1 MSYRVIVF
9 DWDGTIMNSEGR
21 IVDCVQESAR
31 ANGLP
36 VLPYDETKQ
45 IIGLSLQNAI
55 KALYPDVSTQPD
67 LVAAMSETYT
77 QHFLYDSEVAMQ
89 PFAGAREMLEGL
101 REFGY
106 KTAIA
111 TGKSR
116 IGLNAVLEET
126 GFAELFDFTRT
137 PVESASKPDPLMLS
151 QILDHFGLPVEQ
163 ALMVGDTTFDME
175 MAKNIAMDR
184 VALLHGVHKLEQ
196 LQAFDPVAKFDDLTA
211 LQDWLVK
218 R

>member
-1 MSYRVIVF
+1 MNYQVVIF

-21 IVDCVQESAR
+21 IVDCVQQAAR
-31 ANGLP
+31 ENDMP
-36 VLPYDETKQ
+36 VLPYEETKQ

-55 KALYPDVSTQPD
+55 KALYPDAAAQPG
-67 LVAAMSETYT
+67 LVAAMADTYT
-77 QHFLYDSEVAMQ
+77 QHFLHDSEVAMQ
-89 PFAGAREMLEGL
+89 PFVGAREMLESL

-126 GFAELFDFTRT
+126 GFGDLFDFTRT
-137 PVESASKPDPLMLS
+137 PVESASKPDPLMLR
-151 QILDHFGLPVEQ
+151 QILQHFDLPVEQ
-163 ALMVGDTTFDME
+163 AVMVGDTTFDME
-175 MAKNIAMDR
+175 MARNLEMDR
-184 VALLHGVHKLEQ
+184 VALLHGVHNSAQ
-196 LQAFDPVAKFDDLTA
+196 LQPFAPVVELMDLPS
-211 LQDWLVK
+211 LQSWLLS